1 MRAKRYMSDD
11 SEYQYVG
18 TVTSWKVYKSVVN
31 DPPKVATKTTRSA
44 KVTHNAKVLKELRK
58 VLDGPF
64 KDQFAGR
71 LDDAIAVA
79 GHNWEHFSNSIG
91 EIPAARRAL
100 PAQLAVK
107 MLRAGKRQ
115 PKSSAT
121 ETSATSG
128 TSVATPQPQWMAA
141 GRPPPMRQRVHMM
154 KEVNGFARGPG
165 VQLAAAFGGH
175 QPRTVEEFRLRPVAV
190 GAFVVTKAAPQAR
203 VEKHARNSA
212 RGASGFGRCC
222 TCTNLERLCRPT
234 PRASC
239 IVHIRVPLARSFHR
253 YELVFWQC
261 ETRLGP
267 SS

>member
-1 MRAKRYMSDD
+1 MRAKRYMSDG

-31 DPPKVATKTTRSA
+31 DPLKVATKTTRSA
-44 KVTHNAKVLKELRK
+44 KVTHNAKVLKEWRK

-79 GHNWEHFSNSIG
+79 GHDWGHFSNSVG

-100 PAQLAVK
+100 PGQLAVK

-121 ETSATSG
+121 ATSATQTSATSG

-141 GRPPPMRQRVHMM
+141 ARPPPMRQRVHMM

-190 GAFVVTKAAPQAR
+190 GAFVVK
-203 VEKHARNSA
+203 
-212 RGASGFGRCC
+212 
-222 TCTNLERLCRPT
+222 
-234 PRASC
+234 
-239 IVHIRVPLARSFHR
+239 
-253 YELVFWQC
+253 
-261 ETRLGP
+261 
-267 SS
+267 